1 MVRNMTGYRD
11 LARNHDFTVLWIG
24 QTVSELGSRVSMFV
38 FPLLAY
44 QLTGSALAAAAA
56 EALHLLGLVGTL
68 LPAGVLADRMDRR
81 RIMRAASGAGVLL
94 YGSLAVAG
102 IADALTLP
110 HLMVVALLT
119 GAGAGAF
126 APAETSAVRTVVPT
140 EDLPTALSQQQAR
153 QHVATLL
160 GAPLGGLLYGVT
172 RWLPFAADAVS
183 YALSFV
189 LLGRIRTDL
198 SAPTSTGPRRRA
210 RQDIA
215 EGMRYTW
222 SRPFFRVLLIWA
234 PLTNLVINA
243 LFFVAILRLIQGGFH
258 PVQIG
263 LVETV
268 AGVSGILGALAAPA
282 IIERFATGWL
292 TIVAAWS
299 FLPLLVP
306 LAMWNQPLVVA
317 AALGLGL
324 FLNPAGNAG
333 IGSYRIAV
341 TPDALQGRIQSTMQF
356 VSMSAMPLS
365 PVLAGALLS
374 GLGGGPA
381 MAVLGVLTALVA
393 LIPTLSRSVRAVPR
407 PADWASDAAPVAAPA
422 RASGARARRLT
433 GPPRKVVGWDTISAA
448 KLVAT
453 RQLLAARVRR
463 SAEGVEN
470 RQRLHPGVGPGVD
483 DDEVVAINS
492 HPAPARA
499 PAAVATATYPRTG
512 RSARCRRRGR
522 APPRGTST
530 GPAGTISRV
539 VIGPGR
545 VTEERGD
552 RSPAEAGP
560 VR

>member
-81 RIMRAASGAGVLL
+81 RIMRAASGAGLLL

-126 APAETSAVRTVVPT
+126 APAETSAVRAVVPT

-153 QHVATLL
+153 QHVAALL

-172 RWLPFAADAVS
+172 RWLPFAADAVT

-198 SAPTSTGPRRRA
+198 SAPTSNGPRRRA

-268 AGVSGILGALAAPA
+268 AGVSGILGAIAAPA

-341 TPDALQGRIQSTMQF
+341 TPDELQGRIQSTMQF

-407 PADWASDAAPVAAPA
+407 PAAWVSHAEPAPAPVREPA
-422 RASGARARRLT
+422 RAA
-433 GPPRKVVGWDTISAA
+433 
-448 KLVAT
+448 
-453 RQLLAARVRR
+453 
-463 SAEGVEN
+463 
-470 RQRLHPGVGPGVD
+470 
-483 DDEVVAINS
+483 
-492 HPAPARA
+492 
-499 PAAVATATYPRTG
+499 
-512 RSARCRRRGR
+512 
-522 APPRGTST
+522 
-530 GPAGTISRV
+530 
-539 VIGPGR
+539 
-545 VTEERGD
+545 
-552 RSPAEAGP
+552 
-560 VR
+560 